1 MAAAA
6 DSTSAK
12 VGNSKAA
19 SVPAG
24 DPEETFTESSLQ
36 VQFCGH
42 DPGMTD
48 TWRSKLHWPPHLP
61 TLPVLPWRRIA
72 AGFAVVVAVL
82 VFVAPVRRAVAFG
95 TSRVILWMASPIT
108 PFVPNFDKLPDTT
121 RLLAADG
128 SEIAALSGDNGR
140 RQIVGLETIP
150 EHVRRAVL
158 AAEDADFYEHSGTNP
173 LSLIRAVGAT
183 ALGRTQGGST
193 ITQQLAKL
201 NYTGGQRS
209 LFRKV
214 REVFYASAL
223 EERYSKDDLLQR
235 YLNQVYFGEGSYGL
249 YAASHSFFGVDPAQ
263 LTVAQAAT
271 LAGKIQA
278 PSRLDPRQD
287 PGAVVARRDHVLR
300 SMAKQGWL
308 AQADLDAAL
317 VEPMTLAPPLP
328 PGISR
333 APHFVDF
340 VKREA
345 SRLEELG
352 ADPETRSTKLLT
364 GGYTVETT
372 LDPKLFDATT
382 AAVTAQLG
390 EPGDPITAVASVVPG
405 DGAVNNLFGGLDY
418 LSTQFGYA
426 DRGVRQ
432 AGSAFKP
439 FVYLAALRDGIDPR
453 TVFDGT
459 SGRRIPCY
467 GDRPVNNY
475 AGEDFG
481 GAIDVNSALA
491 RSVNVVF
498 VDLGCQ
504 VGVHDVVRT
513 ATDAG
518 IPRDAT
524 EAQGAVFLGGLDRGV
539 SPLSMAGAYA
549 TFASGGIYAEP
560 YGIKAIRDSRGN
572 IVYEHGRKAHRAFD
586 ATQVGVLNG
595 ALQRVIGEGTGRAA
609 GLGRPAAG
617 KTGTTE
623 ENVDAWFV
631 GYVPQVSTAV
641 WVGYDPAR
649 PMTDVHRRSVTGGS
663 FPAAIFG
670 DLMRTGLA
678 GTPVRRLP
686 VAPPDALH
694 LRPTGEVIATTTS
707 STTPSSATT
716 VPSTPLPDTPVTIP
730 TFEPA
735 TTTTTRPA
743 PTTTT
748 TRPPKTT
755 TTTAPPPTTSTTT
768 TTPTAAS

>member
-1 MAAAA
+1 
-6 DSTSAK
+6 
-12 VGNSKAA
+12 
-19 SVPAG
+19 
-24 DPEETFTESSLQ
+24 
-36 VQFCGH
+36 
-42 DPGMTD
+42 MTD
-48 TWRSKLHWPPHLP
+48 KWRPKLRWPRHLP
-61 TLPVLPWRRIA
+61 TLPALPWRRIA

-82 VFVAPVRRAVAFG
+82 VFVAPVRRAVALA
-95 TSRVILWMASPIT
+95 TSRVILWIASPIT

-121 RLLAADG
+121 RVLAADG

-140 RQIVGLETIP
+140 RQIVELETIP

-158 AAEDADFYEHSGTNP
+158 AAEDADFYSHSGVNP

-249 YAASHSFFGVDPAQ
+249 YAAAHSFFGVDPAQ

-278 PSRLDPRQD
+278 PSRLDPRKD

-317 VEPMTLAPPLP
+317 AEPMTLAPPQP

-340 VKREA
+340 IKRET
-345 SRLEELG
+345 SRLEEFG
-352 ADPETRSTKLLT
+352 ADPETRSTKLVT
-364 GGYTVETT
+364 GGYTIETT

-382 AAVTAQLG
+382 AAVTEQLG

-475 AGEDFG
+475 AGEDFS
-481 GAIDVNSALA
+481 GAIDVSTALA
-491 RSVNVVF
+491 HSVNVVF

-504 VGVHDVVRT
+504 VGVRDVVRT

-518 IPRDAT
+518 IPADAT

-560 YGIKAIRDSRGN
+560 YGIKAIRDSRGKV
-572 IVYEHGRKAHRAFD
+572 VYEHERKTHRAFD
-586 ATQVGVLNG
+586 ATQIGVLNG
-595 ALQRVIGEGTGRAA
+595 AMQRVVGEGTGRAA
-609 GLGRPAAG
+609 GLGRPVAG

-670 DLMRTGLA
+670 ELMRTGLA
-678 GTPVRRLP
+678 GTPVRPLP
-686 VAPPDALH
+686 IASPDALH
-694 LRPTGEVIATTTS
+694 LRPTAEVVATTATS
-707 STTPSSATT
+707 STTAPSSETT
-716 VPSTPLPDTPVTIP
+716 VPSTPVPDTPVTVP

-735 TTTTTRPA
+735 TTTTTTPA
-743 PTTTT
+743 PTTT

-755 TTTAPPPTTSTTT
+755 TTTAPPTTT
-768 TTPTAAS
+768 TTKPPASTTSSTTTATTR